1 MMPPS
6 SIDSPPVARS
16 FQSVSPG
23 TKQQAARE
31 LYQKIA
37 ANIAQI
43 MQGQAGSTRKLL
55 AALAS
60 GGHVLLEDFPG
71 TGKTTLAK
79 ALARSI
85 DACFKRV
92 QFTPDLLPS
101 DILGVSVFSQRDQ
114 QFHFHEGPVFTN
126 ILLADEINR
135 ASPRTQSA
143 LLEAMGESQ
152 VSVEGERRDLS
163 SLFFVIATQNPVEF
177 RGTYPLPEAQMDRF
191 ALQFALGYVQCA
203 EEVAILSAQQHNHPL
218 DLLKP
223 CVSLADVIALK
234 RAVEEVRISE
244 ELKRYVV
251 DLVGATRSTT
261 GVQLG
266 ASPRASIALMKAAQA
281 LALFDGLDFVTPE
294 QIQEL
299 ASPVI
304 AHRLVMEP
312 QARFS
317 GVTARGVVEEI
328 LKKTKVPA

>member
-1 MMPPS
+1 M
-6 SIDSPPVARS
+6 
-16 FQSVSPG
+16 
-23 TKQQAARE
+23 
-31 LYQKIA
+31 
-37 ANIAQI
+37 
-43 MQGQAGSTRKLL
+43 
-55 AALAS
+55 AS

-85 DACFKRV
+85 DARFKRI

-101 DILGVSVFSQRDQ
+101 DILGVSIFSQRDQ

-152 VSVEGERRDLS
+152 VSVDGERRDLDG
-163 SLFFVIATQNPVEF
+163 LFFVIATENPVEF

-191 ALQFALGYVQCA
+191 SMQFSLGYVPPA
-203 EEVAILSAQQHNHPL
+203 EEVSILAAQLHSHPL
-218 DLLKP
+218 EALKS
-223 CVSLADVIALK
+223 CASLADVLGLK
-234 RAVEEVRISE
+234 RAVQDVRIAD
-244 ELKRYVV
+244 ELKRYAV
-251 DLVGATRSTT
+251 DIVGATRTAV
-261 GVQLG
+261 GVRLG
-266 ASPRASIALMKAAQA
+266 ASARASIALMKSAQA
-281 LALFDGLDFVTPE
+281 LALFDGFDFVTPE

-299 ASPVI
+299 AIPVI

-317 GVTARGVVEEI
+317 GMTAGGVVRDI
-328 LKKTKVPA
+328 LKKLPVPS

>member
-1 MMPPS
+1 MS
-6 SIDSPPVARS
+6 SNHHE
-16 FQSVSPG
+16 
-23 TKQQAARE
+23 TARE
-31 LYQKIA
+31 VYRRIA
-37 ANIAQI
+37 DNIARV
-43 MQGQAGSTRKLL
+43 MQGQAEATRMLL

-79 ALARSI
+79 ALARSL
-85 DACFKRV
+85 AATFKRV

-114 QFHFHEGPVFTN
+114 QFHFHQGPVFTN
-126 ILLADEINR
+126 VLLADEINR

-143 LLEAMGESQ
+143 LLEAMGENQ
-152 VSVEGERRDLS
+152 VSVDGERHYLS
-163 SLFFVIATQNPVEF
+163 ELFFVIATQNPVEF

-191 ALQFALGYVQCA
+191 AMQFSLGYVQPSD
-203 EEVAILSAQQHNHPL
+203 EVAILTAQQHNHPL
-218 DLLKP
+218 ENLQP
-223 CVSLADVIALK
+223 CAALADVLAL
-234 RAVEEVRISE
+234 RQAAESVRISE

-251 DLVGATRSTT
+251 DLVGATRSAP

-266 ASPRASIALMKAAQA
+266 ASPRASLSLMKAAQA
-281 LALFDGLDFVTPE
+281 LALFDGLEFVTPE

-299 ASPVI
+299 AVPLI

-317 GVTARGVVEEI
+317 GLTARNVVEEAV
-328 LKKTKVPA
+328 KKLKVPA

>member
-1 MMPPS
+1 MPDEVMMPS
-6 SIDSPPVARS
+6 TSIDSPPVARS
-16 FQSVSPG
+16 FQQISPG
-23 TKQQAARE
+23 SNQRAARE

-37 ANIAQI
+37 ANISKI
-43 MQGQAGSTRKLL
+43 IRGQADATRNLV
-55 AALAS
+55 ATLAS

-152 VSVEGERRDLS
+152 VSVEGERRDLA
-163 SLFFVIATQNPVEF
+163 SLFLVIATQNPVEF

-191 ALQFALGYVQCA
+191 AMQFTLGYVEPA
-203 EEVAILSAQQHNHPL
+203 EEVSILTAQEHVHPL
-218 DLLKP
+218 
-223 CVSLADVIALK
+223 
-234 RAVEEVRISE
+234 E
-244 ELKRYVV
+244 EL
-251 DLVGATRSTT
+251 DPC
-261 GVQLG
+261 
-266 ASPRASIALMKAAQA
+266 AS
-281 LALFDGLDFVTPE
+281 
-294 QIQEL
+294 
-299 ASPVI
+299 
-304 AHRLVMEP
+304 
-312 QARFS
+312 
-317 GVTARGVVEEI
+317 
-328 LKKTKVPA
+328 

>member
-1 MMPPS
+1 METITPS
-6 SIDSPPVARS
+6 PHTARAV
-16 FQSVSPG
+16 FD
-23 TKQQAARE
+23 
-31 LYQKIA
+31 KIA
-37 ANIAQI
+37 ANIGKI
-43 MQGQAGSTRKLL
+43 MRGQAGSTRKLL
-55 AALAS
+55 AALGS

-85 DACFKRV
+85 DARFKRI

-101 DILGVSVFSQRDQ
+101 DILGVSIFNQRDQ
-114 QFHFHEGPVFTN
+114 LFRFHEGPIFTN

-143 LLEAMGESQ
+143 LLEAMGENQ
-152 VSVEGERRDLS
+152 VSVDGERRDLAD
-163 SLFFVIATQNPVEF
+163 LFFVIATENPVEF

-191 ALQFALGYVQCA
+191 AMQFTLGYVRPA
-203 EEVAILSAQQHNHPL
+203 EEVAILTAQEHNHPL
-218 DLLKP
+218 DGLTP
-223 CVSLADVIALK
+223 CVSLTDVLVLK
-234 RAVEEVRISE
+234 RAVGNVRISE

-251 DLVGATRSTT
+251 DLVGATRTAP

-266 ASPRASIALMKAAQA
+266 ASPRASLSLMKAAQA

-299 ASPVI
+299 AVSVI

-312 QARFS
+312 QGRFS
-317 GVTARGVVEEI
+317 GLTAHGVVEDV
-328 LKKTKVPA
+328 LKKLKVPS

>member
-1 MMPPS
+1 MS
-6 SIDSPPVARS
+6 S
-16 FQSVSPG
+16 
-23 TKQQAARE
+23 TNQQAARE
-31 LYQKIA
+31 VYQKITG
-37 ANIAQI
+37 NIGRI
-43 MQGQAGSTRKLL
+43 MQGQTGATRKLL

-85 DACFKRV
+85 DATFKRV

-101 DILGVSVFSQRDQ
+101 DILGVSIFSQRDQ
-114 QFHFHEGPVFTN
+114 QFHFHQGPIFTH

-143 LLEAMGESQ
+143 LLEAMGEGQ
-152 VSVEGERRDLS
+152 VSVDGERRDLEQ
-163 SLFFVIATQNPVEF
+163 LFFVIATQNPVEF

-191 ALQFALGYVQCA
+191 AMQFALGYVQSA
-203 EEVAILSAQQHNHPL
+203 EEVAILTAQEHNHPL
-218 DLLKP
+218 EELKP
-223 CVSLADVIALK
+223 CATLAEVLSLR
-234 RAVEEVRISE
+234 RAVQEIRMSE

-251 DLVGATRSTT
+251 DLVGATRTAP

-266 ASPRASIALMKAAQA
+266 ASPRASLALMKAAQA
-281 LALFDGLDFVTPE
+281 LAFFDSLDFVTPE
-294 QIQEL
+294 QIQEV
-299 ASPVI
+299 AVTII

-317 GVTARGVVEEI
+317 GQTARGVVEEVV
-328 LKKTKVPA
+328 KKIKVPA